1 MASGVSDI
9 LCSINKG
16 KYMIQAL
23 PADKAAKKTDLQSLL
38 ASLYPHLLY
47 LAFGLQGE
55 NPFLNLDAG
64 GQARAARGAGQ
75 SLRRLQRGLTG
86 AREFAGAAYFS
97 RPEFLSAYLLYYWPV
112 SFLQTSLALAELRAR
127 GAMPRL
133 GSILDLGAGPGPAA
147 AAAAIFGAEKLLL
160 LDQSQEAL
168 HQALT
173 LLRTP
178 TVMGKASR
186 KTGPL
191 FSAGIADLENQ
202 EHLPEGPFDLIIACH
217 SANEL
222 WKQDTQALDKR
233 ARLFGQAAERLSE
246 DGVLLILE
254 PAALVTSRPAL
265 ALRDRLL
272 RDFSDSLYCAAPCP
286 DSQPCP
292 ILAAGEGRNCHSTW
306 AWEPYE
312 PIAALAAAAGLDRD
326 SVKATW
332 FALKKGSAAV
342 HTSEAKAI
350 PAGSTGGLP
359 GRSLSGRV
367 ISEPMLNKAGRL
379 RYILCAKPGLA
390 TLSAKKEK
398 GAAGTAGFFSLRR
411 GDMIEAFALEPR
423 GEENNFGFVQKSE
436 LKIVLRAPDA

>member
-1 MASGVSDI
+1 
-9 LCSINKG
+9 
-16 KYMIQAL
+16 MIQAL

-178 TVMGKASR
+178 TVMGKEIGRASCR
-186 KTGPL
+186 
-191 FSAGIADLENQ
+191 
-202 EHLPEGPFDLIIACH
+202 
-217 SANEL
+217 
-222 WKQDTQALDKR
+222 
-233 ARLFGQAAERLSE
+233 ER
-246 DGVLLILE
+246 V
-254 PAALVTSRPAL
+254 
-265 ALRDRLL
+265 
-272 RDFSDSLYCAAPCP
+272 
-286 DSQPCP
+286 
-292 ILAAGEGRNCHSTW
+292 
-306 AWEPYE
+306 
-312 PIAALAAAAGLDRD
+312 
-326 SVKATW
+326 
-332 FALKKGSAAV
+332 
-342 HTSEAKAI
+342 
-350 PAGSTGGLP
+350 
-359 GRSLSGRV
+359 
-367 ISEPMLNKAGRL
+367 
-379 RYILCAKPGLA
+379 
-390 TLSAKKEK
+390 
-398 GAAGTAGFFSLRR
+398 
-411 GDMIEAFALEPR
+411 
-423 GEENNFGFVQKSE
+423 
-436 LKIVLRAPDA
+436 